1 MNEETKTK
9 CTQAEKIALV
19 FGISGDQGKAVAS
32 GLIATGS
39 YLHVYGCTHDV
50 SSENIEAIAKHMS
63 VPVSIDI
70 TNASAGSAADHVTII
85 QVDLNNTASLE
96 QAFERTRATDIFLVT
111 TTDIP
116 PYAVAMGS
124 FHESEEMEY
133 ESVCSIYA
141 F

>member
-1 MNEETKTK
+1 MNKAKIK

-19 FGISGDQGKAVAS
+19 FGISGDQGQAVAS

-39 YLHVYGCTHDV
+39 YLHVHGCTHDV
-50 SSENIEAIAKHMS
+50 SNNFEAIAKHMS

-70 TNASAGSAADHVTII
+70 TNVSAGSAADHVTII
-85 QVDLNNTASLE
+85 QVDLNSTASIE
-96 QAFERTRATDIFLVT
+96 QAFECTRATDIFLVT

-116 PYAVAMGS
+116 SYAAAMGS

-133 ESVCSIYA
+133 ESVCLVYMH
-141 F
+141 